1 MVEKI
6 NGRACYDPLYV
17 RSGNYAV
24 RVPSDAE
31 ITGMYGLFSEKINA
45 IIDELNELKK
55 EISDGRQDVR
65 KN

>member
-6 NGRACYDPLYV
+6 TGRTCYDPLYV
-17 RSGNYAV
+17 DGGNYAV
-24 RVPSDAE
+24 RVPSNAE
-31 ITGMYGLFSEKINA
+31 ITDMYDLFSEKINA